1 MNVFSRKEVIGI
13 FSFSV
18 EIEVLWTKL
27 LVFIIPPVFSLIID
41 VAISVKE
48 TVFNSDS
55 LIWFVNSFIL
65 VEGITFSLVESD
77 CVELS
82 GVTLVVSLIKEVVS
96 IKGLFVGLLIRVVSI
111 WEVSNS
117 VSRTLVVSSK

>member
-55 LIWFVNSFIL
+55 LI
-65 VEGITFSLVESD
+65 
-77 CVELS
+77 
-82 GVTLVVSLIKEVVS
+82 
-96 IKGLFVGLLIRVVSI
+96 
-111 WEVSNS
+111 
-117 VSRTLVVSSK
+117 